1 MADNSS
7 MTNVSQ
13 VEQYGKNLAQVNQQM
28 LLIFNQIRQQTKTVG
43 TWWKDDQYMRFQQD
57 FDQDIMKNIQE
68 ISAKMEMFSKYV
80 AKMVEIHRMA
90 QQQKYY

>member
-28 LLIFNQIRQQTKTVG
+28 LQIFNQMRQQTKAVG
-43 TWWKDDQYMRFQQD
+43 TWRKDDQYMRFQQD

>member
-7 MTNVSQ
+7 MTNVAA
-13 VEQYGKNLAQVNQQM
+13 VEQYGKNLAKVNQQM
-28 LLIFNQIRQQTKTVG
+28 LQIFKQLRQQTKNLG
-43 TWWKDDQYMRFQQD
+43 SAWKDDQYKRFAQD

-68 ISAKMEMFSKYV
+68 MSAKMDMFSKYV
-80 AKMVEIHRMA
+80 EKMVQIHRMA